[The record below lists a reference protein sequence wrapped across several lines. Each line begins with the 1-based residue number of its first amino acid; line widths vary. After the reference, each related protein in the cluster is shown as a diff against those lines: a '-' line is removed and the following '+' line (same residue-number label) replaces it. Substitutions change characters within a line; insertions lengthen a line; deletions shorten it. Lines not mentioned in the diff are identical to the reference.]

1 MRKNKKVQTMKSVSK
16 KGAFSIQRKTSK
28 KEDERKK
35 RRERE
40 EKRKKRKKERKEEKI
55 MDHEQ

>member
-1 MRKNKKVQTMKSVSK
+1 MKKNKKVQTMKSVSK

-35 RRERE
+35 GR
-40 EKRKKRKKERKEEKI
+40 RKKKTKK
-55 MDHEQ
+55 